1 MIKKRGFMKKL
12 SKRFLVIVLI
22 CVIAG
27 VGFAAGPDTIV
38 YVTKTGEK
46 YHTEQCSSLKKS
58 KIAISLGRAVIKYQP
73 CKQCNPPVL
82 DK

>member
-1 MIKKRGFMKKL
+1 MNKL
-12 SKRFLVIVLI
+12 SKFLLIVVLV

-27 VGFAAGPDTIV
+27 VCFAAGPDTIV

-46 YHTEQCSSLKKS
+46 YHTEGCASLKKS
-58 KIAISLGRAVIKYQP
+58 KIAITLGKATIKYQP
-73 CKQCNPPVL
+73 CKQCNPPIL

>member
-1 MIKKRGFMKKL
+1 MKKIC
-12 SKRFLVIVLI
+12 KCFLFFVLA
-22 CVIAG
+22 CVLAG
-27 VGFAAGPDTIV
+27 VVYAASPDTIV

-58 KIAISLGRAVIKYQP
+58 KIAISLEKAVKSYQP
-73 CKQCNPPVL
+73 CKLCNPPVL